1 VTGQTAGTQ
10 PGPGEPEGGGAAS
23 SVTVRVEAGN
33 PTPEELAAVVALLS
47 ALGGEDAAEQGSGR
61 RSAWSDPAWRLVG
74 PQARRGG
81 WRVSSLPR

>member
-1 VTGQTAGTQ
+1 MTGQTATKELGLREQ
-10 PGPGEPEGGGAAS
+10 EGGAAAS
-23 SVTVRVEAGN
+23 SVTVHVEAGN
-33 PTPEELAAVVALLS
+33 PTPEELAAVVAVLS
-47 ALGGEDAAEQGSGR
+47 ALGGEAAAEQGSGR

>member
-1 VTGQTAGTQ
+1 MSS
-10 PGPGEPEGGGAAS
+10 GEHREPSEA
-23 SVTVRVEAGN
+23 VRVLRGH
-33 PTPEELAAVVALLS
+33 PTAEETAVLVAVLAAVGGAGEGEVAHS
-47 ALGGEDAAEQGSGR
+47 